1 MLYFIVSELLTSI
14 KFKIFILPSGSKKS
28 SKDVH
33 RQVHMSFCIL
43 FISLNEVYIEI

>member
-1 MLYFIVSELLTSI
+1 MFN
-14 KFKIFILPSGSKKS
+14 LPAGSKKS
-28 SKDVH
+28 GKDVH